1 MARRHHGHASP
12 ISLRKPGN
20 RHRAFPA
27 SYDTTAPEGAALC
40 YSLLAR
46 IGGGRC
52 NDGPGRVSTDCH
64 SSVLTLRGSLDLRN
78 VSLRLRR
85 AVDTSD
91 HPSAGPK
98 TRI

>member
-1 MARRHHGHASP
+1 MARRHHGPGSP
-12 ISLRKPGN
+12 ISLRKTGN

-52 NDGPGRVSTDCH
+52 NDGPGRVSRNCH

-78 VSLRLRR
+78 FSLALLRT
-85 AVDTSD
+85 VDICY
-91 HPSAGPK
+91 HPSDGVNAQ
-98 TRI
+98 I

>member
-1 MARRHHGHASP
+1 MARWHHGHASP
-12 ISLRKPGN
+12 ISLRKTGN

-52 NDGPGRVSTDCH
+52 NDGPGRVSRNCH
-64 SSVLTLRGSLDLRN
+64 RYVLSIRGSLYLRYFILCFRS
-78 VSLRLRR
+78 VFLLLCSQHLGSVCTL
-85 AVDTSD
+85 
-91 HPSAGPK
+91 
-98 TRI
+98 